1 MRFKIAAAMALGLVF
16 SGGLP
21 FSSATH
27 AQTTL
32 RLLNAWDN
40 RYAAS
45 PLIVEAF
52 IASVKQASG
61 DAIQVRNFG
70 PEVVPPFEQFQPV
83 SKGAFDLLFTNSA
96 YYIGV
101 SSVSQAVQGL
111 NGTPAQWRQ
120 VGIVDWLDKHYQGH
134 NLKILAIVP
143 TTTSESSE
151 GAFQALLKEPVRP
164 GDKPLAGRKIRG
176 TPTFKPL
183 IDAMGGSLVVLSAPD
198 IYPGLQ
204 RGTVDGVMWP
214 VIGAVDFK
222 WYEVAPYLMKPTFG
236 TAIHMLFIN
245 LDKFKSLTP
254 EQQKMLLAEG
264 EKLETSG
271 QKALEARG
279 LAEIE
284 ELKKRGMKDTTVD
297 PKIAAPLLE
306 IFKQGF
312 WETAESAKSTP
323 EHAKAFHAF
332 ARSKGMAK

>member
-1 MRFKIAAAMALGLVF
+1 MKSKLAAALALGLAF
-16 SGGLP
+16 SGGVP
-21 FSSATH
+21 FSSVTQ

-45 PLIVEAF
+45 PLIVDAF
-52 IASVKQASG
+52 IASVKQASK
-61 DAIQVRNFG
+61 DDIQVRNFG
-70 PEVVPPFEQFQPV
+70 PEVVPPFEQLQPV
-83 SKGAFDLLFTNSA
+83 SKGAFDLLFSNSG

-101 SSVSQAVQGL
+101 SSVSHAVQGL
-111 NGTPAQWRQ
+111 TGTPAQWRQ
-120 VGIVDWLDKHYQGH
+120 AGIFEWIDKHYEGH
-134 NLKILAIVP
+134 NLKVLAIVP
-143 TTTSESSE
+143 TTTSASSE

-183 IDAMGGSLVVLSAPD
+183 IEAMGGSLVVLSAPD

-254 EQQKMLLAEG
+254 AQQKILLAEG
-264 EKLETSG
+264 EKLETTG

-279 LAEIE
+279 LTELE

-297 PKIAAPLLE
+297 PTIAAPLLE

-312 WETAESAKSTP
+312 WETAESAKSSP
-323 EHAKAFHAF
+323 DQAKALHAL